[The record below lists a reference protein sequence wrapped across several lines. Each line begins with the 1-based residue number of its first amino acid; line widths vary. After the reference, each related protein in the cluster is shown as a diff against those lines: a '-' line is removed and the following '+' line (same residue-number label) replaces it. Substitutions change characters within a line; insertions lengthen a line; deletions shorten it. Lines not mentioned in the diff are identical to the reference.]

1 MEEKNYFEFFC
12 NIFDRGDYDLFKLI
26 NLKYFLGVLCK
37 SMIIERIVHP
47 KFDFT
52 GKHREYLNS

>member
-1 MEEKNYFEFFC
+1 MGKKNYFEFFC

-26 NLKYFLGVLCK
+26 NLKYFRGVPCK

-47 KFDFT
+47 KFNLQANIVDI
-52 GKHREYLNS
+52 